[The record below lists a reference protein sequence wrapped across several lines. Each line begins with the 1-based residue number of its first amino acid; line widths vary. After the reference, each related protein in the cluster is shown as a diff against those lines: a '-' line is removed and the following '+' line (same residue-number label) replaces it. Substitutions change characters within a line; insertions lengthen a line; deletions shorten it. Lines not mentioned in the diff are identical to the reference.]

1 MLLFSLRSASD
12 SSNNCYNVYIVYLM
26 HTKYMMLPISG
37 EMNSETFRMCNISNI
52 GNKICM
58 MFTK

>member
-26 HTKYMMLPISG
+26 HTKYMMLPILDG
-37 EMNSETFRMCNISNI
+37 TNTEAFKICNISNI
-52 GNKICM
+52 GNKVCT

>member
-1 MLLFSLRSASD
+1 
-12 SSNNCYNVYIVYLM
+12 M
-26 HTKYMMLPISG
+26 HTKYMMLLILD

-52 GNKICM
+52 GNKVCM